1 VCGAA
6 SPAGLVEVANFFDA
20 HCVPLLFPSRLRDA
34 VRWIPS
40 LGLERDF
47 GQAVELLGRR
57 ALMGKAGGGISGT
70 GSSTSVTVKSTAPS
84 RRGAPRE
91 RIPIA

>member
-1 VCGAA
+1 
-6 SPAGLVEVANFFDA
+6 
-20 HCVPLLFPSRLRDA
+20 
-34 VRWIPS
+34 
-40 LGLERDF
+40 
-47 GQAVELLGRR
+47 
-57 ALMGKAGGGISGT
+57 MGKAGGGISGT